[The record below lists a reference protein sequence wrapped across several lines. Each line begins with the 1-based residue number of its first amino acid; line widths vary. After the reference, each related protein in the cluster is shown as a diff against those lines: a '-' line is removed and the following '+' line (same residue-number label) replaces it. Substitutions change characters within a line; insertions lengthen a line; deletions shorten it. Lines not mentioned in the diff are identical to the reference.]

1 MSYILSAKRKSR
13 SETSIKHLR
22 DVTGVVGE
30 TLWGLLNTFRET
42 AVLSRQIVIGNQTG
56 RSRQSRLIHSMLK
69 KLNFNLKDINNF
81 EQMYNML
88 ESTL

>member
-1 MSYILSAKRKSR
+1 MSYILSAKRNTR
-13 SETSIKHLR
+13 SETSIEYLQ
-22 DVTGVVGE
+22 DVIAVEGKI
-30 TLWGLLNTFRET
+30 LWGLINTFREIV
-42 AVLSRQIVIGNQTG
+42 VLSRQTVIGNQIG
-56 RSRQSRLIHSMLK
+56 RSRQSCLINSMLK